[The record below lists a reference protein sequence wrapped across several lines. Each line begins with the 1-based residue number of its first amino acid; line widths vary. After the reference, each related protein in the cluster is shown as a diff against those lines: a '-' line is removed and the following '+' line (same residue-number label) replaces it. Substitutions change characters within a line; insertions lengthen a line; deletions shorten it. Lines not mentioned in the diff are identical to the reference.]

1 MQLQAPSAIQ
11 VRCCEASL
19 APISE
24 HEDKKFGPWLVDSM
38 VWSGGGGMVGFTLNF
53 AVGLQPDG
61 HCPSEKPSPFPL
73 KPHLGGLHW
82 QEAHGKSFQGEIFKI
97 GTEK

>member
-1 MQLQAPSAIQ
+1 MRIKN
-11 VRCCEASL
+11 L
-19 APISE
+19 AHGLWIAW
-24 HEDKKFGPWLVDSM
+24 FGVG
-38 VWSGGGGMVGFTLNF
+38 VGGMVGFTLHF